1 MFRYYTRNCIALKIE
16 MPIFCA
22 KRSRSATQLYLFNI
36 TLFFKTHYTL
46 CGFCFVKEIFL
57 LNPTLSKFSD
67 QSPIFCWKLSSVR
80 LFLMHSNALSAIHS
94 SFWSYFSW
102 VNITETKS
110 AWSIYQQPTIW
121 YVLWLELTRA

>member
-80 LFLMHSNALSAIHS
+80 LCLMHSNALSAIHS
-94 SFWSYFSW
+94 SFWSYFKPLAESTLQKRSQHGQST
-102 VNITETKS
+102 NS
-110 AWSIYQQPTIW
+110 QPFGMYCDWS
-121 YVLWLELTRA
+121 